1 MSDVK
6 DYQVKEIGGFA
17 WNGDSIYYRGKEEI
31 PLGHNAKALLF
42 SGATDSDGR
51 LYYGQPY

>member
-17 WNGDSIYYRGKEEI
+17 WNGDSIIIVGQEEI
-31 PLGHNAKALLF
+31 PLGHKAKALLF
-42 SGATDSDGR
+42 F
-51 LYYGQPY
+51 GQQILMV

>member
-17 WNGDSIYYRGKEEI
+17 WNGDSIYYSRQRGDPARPQRKSAAFFW
-31 PLGHNAKALLF
+31 GNRF
-42 SGATDSDGR
+42 
-51 LYYGQPY
+51 